1 MKLDRLLSEIIFL
14 LNREMVSASSLAERF
29 GVSRRTIQRDM
40 ECIEL
45 AGIPIFTL
53 QGPQGGYG
61 IVESYKME
69 RQVMSV
75 DDFYYIVTALKG
87 VAGSLDDE
95 HLDSTLQKVQTLLPR
110 TSTDIFSGRNE
121 KLSLDFSMLGG
132 DQRHREAFKIVRE
145 AVEHERLL
153 RFRYTNNKLESTT
166 RIVEPLTIAFRW
178 RSWYLYGYCRN
189 REDYRLFRISR
200 IQDPEILASIIHR
213 RELSFEQFL
222 EDNYRKVSTE
232 ALEIELKF
240 APIMRAMVE
249 EYYEPRL
256 CRILD
261 DGSLLVRTRMPE
273 DGWLYGYILS
283 FGEYVEVLKPHR
295 LRKIIA
301 ETAGKIE
308 KIY

>member
-69 RQVMSV
+69 RQLMSV

-110 TSTDIFSGRNE
+110 TSTDIFFGRNE

-178 RSWYLYGYCRN
+178 RSWYLYAYCRN